1 MVAFIIGMPFVTTI
15 IGSRLVGETGIGS
28 FPVGYIQNIL
38 YYATGAGVDVW
49 FAPNYMTSSGSGWL
63 SWFKVA
69 ELTETRSDSLI
80 KAYWLLL
87 PFALVVGYI
96 YVELFWRIAP
106 IPSGRYPGAVIFWDI
121 DATMR
126 SLWIK
131 GRELPGLFTVDRIL
145 YAFVIATALYMV
157 LDFLHS
163 PITLVALGA
172 GISTI
177 TPYAVTYLIGAIIAK
192 ILSWRTGKEWWNK
205 HKMLIAAG
213 LLIGEGLAVTLSVA
227 VALIINSIWTLPY

>member
-1 MVAFIIGMPFVTTI
+1 
-15 IGSRLVGETGIGS
+15 
-28 FPVGYIQNIL
+28 
-38 YYATGAGVDVW
+38 
-49 FAPNYMTSSGSGWL
+49 
-63 SWFKVA
+63 
-69 ELTETRSDSLI
+69 
-80 KAYWLLL
+80 
-87 PFALVVGYI
+87 
-96 YVELFWRIAP
+96 VELFWRIAP